1 MTQRVLRE
9 RDAEAIR
16 ALTGAVLGRGI
27 ALKEAPL
34 NTGRMQPRPP
44 SSLLR
49 LFQRMYSCFTSV
61 PGIHSH
67 VPLQAPIRR
76 TSDRILAAPKGRM
89 RQEKVAKVRYIA
101 FSRIPNKPYSA
112 RLQPI
117 AWNDTCPHAGRPRS
131 AGKKMMQYSGDCG
144 QESLP
149 ATHQPGPNIRLM
161 VATGPVATLPSHIN
175 RVLQSRTEQIS
186 LTTQHCSPHLFNALS
201 FAASRRDA
209 VFNDTSIVNLS
220 GPCTTTAHRPATEA
234 LALQSMPPACSQD

>member
-49 LFQRMYSCFTSV
+49 LSQRMYSCFTSV

-76 TSDRILAAPKGRM
+76 TSIWILAAPKGRM

-101 FSRIPNKPYSA
+101 FSRISNKPYSA

-117 AWNDTCPHAGRPRS
+117 ARNNTCLNAGRPRS
-131 AGKKMMQYSGDCG
+131 AGQKMMKHSGDCG
-144 QESLP
+144 QESRP
-149 ATHQPGPNIRLM
+149 ATHQPSPNIRPM
-161 VATGPVATLPSHIN
+161 VATGP
-175 RVLQSRTEQIS
+175 
-186 LTTQHCSPHLFNALS
+186 
-201 FAASRRDA
+201 
-209 VFNDTSIVNLS
+209 S
-220 GPCTTTAHRPATEA
+220 G
-234 LALQSMPPACSQD
+234 D

>member
-1 MTQRVLRE
+1 MTQLVLRE

-34 NTGRMQPRPP
+34 NAGRMQPRRP

-76 TSDRILAAPKGRM
+76 TSVWILAAPKGGM
-89 RQEKVAKVRYIA
+89 RQEKVAEVRYIA
-101 FSRIPNKPYSA
+101 FSRTPNEPYSA
-112 RLQPI
+112 PLQPI
-117 AWNDTCPHAGRPRS
+117 AWNDICSHAGHPRS
-131 AGKKMMQYSGDCG
+131 AGQKMIQHSGDCG

-149 ATHQPGPNIRLM
+149 TTRQPGPCTRPM
-161 VATGPVATLPSHIN
+161 VATGPSDDSAHL
-175 RVLQSRTEQIS
+175 IS
-186 LTTQHCSPHLFNALS
+186 IAY
-201 FAASRRDA
+201 
-209 VFNDTSIVNLS
+209 
-220 GPCTTTAHRPATEA
+220 
-234 LALQSMPPACSQD
+234 